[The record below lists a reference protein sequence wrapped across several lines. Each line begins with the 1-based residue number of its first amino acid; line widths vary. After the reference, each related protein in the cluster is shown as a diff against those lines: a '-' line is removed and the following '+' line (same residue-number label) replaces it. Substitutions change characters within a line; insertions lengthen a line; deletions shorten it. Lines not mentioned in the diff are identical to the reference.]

1 MLLLTST
8 SDLVTIT
15 TGSAGTVLVHTSW
28 VDNASGTITPGRTDT
43 PSITTAT
50 TTTIVAAPAA
60 STQRNVKKISVFNS
74 SATVSNLI
82 TITHTDGTNPI
93 TLFSATLAPSE
104 SVEMA
109 DSGNFQYFDA
119 TGKPYQTTV
128 SGGAGAFT
136 TLTASS
142 TVTLSPASANVT
154 ISPTGTGTVTISP
167 ASTVAISPTGAL
179 TINPTAASTLNNLSV
194 GATTPSTGRFTFL
207 GAGVASSTS
216 SYVTAAAG
224 TATVAPMVVT
234 GGTNLTTAAAG
245 AFENDAICPYFTT
258 NTTDGRAIISAI
270 QQFRLTANG
279 TAISTVNNFFGTTSN
294 ISLVSG
300 AYYEIDIEMYFTW
313 TYSTG
318 TGILT
323 WNFTNSAAPTSMNIH
338 GEWTPVGGI
347 NSTTG
352 ASNLCVDIVNSTS
365 AAQTLTTGAMTTTN
379 TQYARFRIFLHNGTG
394 TSLKIQV
401 TPITGSTVTP
411 LAGSRWTSRRI
422 PTGNTGTFAA

>member
-8 SDLVTIT
+8 SDLVNIT

-50 TTTIVAAPAA
+50 TTTIVAAPASGA
-60 STQRNVKKISVFNS
+60 QRNVKKISVFNS
-74 SATVSNLI
+74 GVSNAV
-82 TITHTDGTNPI
+82 TITHTDGTNTI
-93 TLFSATLAPSE
+93 TLFSATLATNE
-104 SVEMA
+104 SIEMA

-119 TGKPYQTTV
+119 TGKPYQVTV
-128 SGGAGAFT
+128 SGGAGTFT

-142 TVTLSPASANVT
+142 TVTLSPANANVA

-167 ASTVAISPTGAL
+167 A
-179 TINPTAASTLNNLSV
+179 AASTINNMSI
-194 GATTPSTGRFTFL
+194 GATTRSTGAFSFI
-207 GAGVASSTS
+207 GAGAASSTA
-216 SYVTAAAG
+216 SYVTTAAG

-258 NTTDGRAIISAI
+258 NTTDGRAIIPTI

-279 TAISTVNNFFGTTSN
+279 TAITTIANFFGTTSN
-294 ISLVSG
+294 ISLVAN
-300 AYYEIDIEMYFTW
+300 AYYEIDIELYFTKSA
-313 TYSTG
+313 TSDA
-318 TGILT
+318 LT
-323 WNFTNSAAPTSMNIH
+323 WTFTNSAAPTLQNIH
-338 GEWTPVGGI
+338 AEWTPATGV
-347 NSTTG
+347 NTSTG
-352 ASNLCVDIVNSTS
+352 ASNICVDIVASTT
-365 AAQTLTTGAMTTTN
+365 AAQTLTTAALTASVN
-379 TQYARFRIFLHNGTG
+379 HYARFKIFLRNGTG
-394 TSLKIQV
+394 TSLKIQA
-401 TPITGSTVTP
+401 TNATGITP